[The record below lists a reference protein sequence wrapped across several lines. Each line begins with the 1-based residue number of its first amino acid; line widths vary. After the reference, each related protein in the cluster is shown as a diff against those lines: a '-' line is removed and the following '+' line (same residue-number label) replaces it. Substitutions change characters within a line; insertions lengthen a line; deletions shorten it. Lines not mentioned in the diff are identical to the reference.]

1 MDSNQIDEHTNPCDE
16 LKSERRLDQKS
27 MLKQGWQGV
36 SAHTDI
42 HTLCVTSN
50 RLTWRQCHLVKKK
63 MVHYIICMIEKEA
76 RDEGEC

>member
-1 MDSNQIDEHTNPCDE
+1 
-16 LKSERRLDQKS
+16 
-27 MLKQGWQGV
+27 V
-36 SAHTDI
+36 SAHT